1 MGMIR
6 RGFGIAAIVVLV
18 IVAFAGG
25 WIVGFVRVGAAVD
38 TASLS
43 DVERQ
48 FTERMRDVRLVGTF
62 TVIGRERREAEG
74 GGGPREDGYEI
85 SSVEKVGDNLWRFNA
100 GMQCCGVKG
109 QIPIV
114 IPMRFVG
121 DTPMIM
127 MTDTEIP
134 GVGTFTVRLFFHGD
148 TYSGTWQH
156 GKVGG
161 HMSGRIVKKAAAV
174 TDTR

>member
-1 MGMIR
+1 MGVIR
-6 RGFGIAAIVVLV
+6 RSFGLVAILVLLV
-18 IVAFAGG
+18 LAFAGG

-38 TASLS
+38 TASLT

-62 TVIGRERREAEG
+62 TVAGREPREAEG
-74 GGGPREDGYEI
+74 RGGPREDGYDI
-85 SSVEKVGDNLWRFNA
+85 ASVEKVGDILWRFNA

-114 IPMRFVG
+114 IPMQFVG

-134 GVGTFTVRLFFHGD
+134 GVGTFTVRLFFYGD
-148 TYSGTWQH
+148 AYSGTWQH
-156 GKVGG
+156 GKVAG
-161 HMSGRIVKKAAAV
+161 HMSGRIEKKTAVV
-174 TDTR
+174 TDTK